1 MGEPASFSDVK
12 QKGVLEKN
20 NFSYFKSFR
29 QILSR
34 RMMQVTL

>member
-1 MGEPASFSDVK
+1 MGEPLPFLMTSKKVFM
-12 QKGVLEKN
+12 EKN